1 MQASGEIRERVR
13 CHQIRSTCLLRL
25 ARREAA
31 VAEGHPGRLRHG
43 AGATE
48 PCADVSFVPEEEGRR
63 ADGSQQPAGYLMA
76 KEWLGPDPPPPPSS
90 SARVVGPRHGSWRSE
105 LPHPRHRSPLVRLL
119 RAATPHRVP
128 GAAPSWRPS
137 SLSPHIWI
145 CRATRSEGVCV
156 RERLQSES
164 K

>member
-76 KEWLGPDPPPPPSS
+76 KEWLGPDPPHRPAVPLASLVPDTAARGASYFTPAIAPHWSAS
-90 SARVVGPRHGSWRSE
+90 SAPP
-105 LPHPRHRSPLVRLL
+105 LPIASLGRRR
-119 RAATPHRVP
+119 P
-128 GAAPSWRPS
+128 GAPAP
-137 SLSPHIWI
+137 
-145 CRATRSEGVCV
+145 
-156 RERLQSES
+156 
-164 K
+164 